1 MAEKFAIYAGEPMAS
16 VLAGYDTERSARI
29 NQVCAEW
36 RDLIQAAAPDTLTE
50 AQWCAIV
57 DACNGTMIDDEHTW
71 RMMWAELACAPETC
85 EKWGI
90 DQAATVETLRAMT
103 WPQLLAIRETVRGY
117 WVAVAGADPTSHRAA
132 LEAAGAKIKP

>member
-16 VLAGYDTERSARI
+16 ALAGYETERSARI

-36 RDLIQAAAPDTLTE
+36 RDLIAAGVPTLTE
-50 AQWCAIV
+50 AQWCAII

-71 RMMWAELACAPETC
+71 RMVWAEIDDAREIC

-90 DQAATVETLRAMT
+90 DKASTVAALRAMT
-103 WPQLLAIRETVRGY
+103 WPQLLAMRETIRRY
-117 WVAVAGADPTSHRAA
+117 WLAIDTAQPTSHAEA
-132 LEAAGAKIKP
+132 LQAAGARIKT

>member
-16 VLAGYDTERSARI
+16 ALVGYETERSARI
-29 NQVCAEW
+29 NQICADW
-36 RDLIQAAAPDTLTE
+36 RDFVGASVPTLSE

-71 RMMWAELACAPETC
+71 RMMWAEIADAREIC

-90 DQAATVETLRAMT
+90 DQAATVHALRAMT

-117 WVAVAGADPTSHRAA
+117 WLAVAGSEPTSHRAA
-132 LEAAGAKIKP
+132 LEAAGAKIKA